1 MSKIVNVA
9 LAGATGNIGTK
20 ILDALLKS
28 GNFNVTALKRV
39 GSKTTVSAPVKA
51 VEVDYES
58 VEMLTAALEGQDA
71 VICALGMGTDA
82 SVHNQLI
89 DAAVAAKV
97 KRFIP
102 SEFGLDFLNLL
113 TRQLP
118 VYENKLKVLNHLEE
132 RTLRSGM
139 TYTYVINSVF
149 LDWGLQNNFILDLSQ
164 HKPTIF
170 GSGDEAFSTTT
181 MATAA
186 KAVVGV
192 LEHYDETKNRAIYV
206 QDAVVTQNKLLAIA
220 KKYLPGKVW
229 EPVHV
234 DLAEIKAE
242 SDAKFEQGTYDI
254 STLYSYL
261 FVAIFQENYG
271 GRLERTDND
280 LFGLQEMTEEEIE
293 EVVKA
298 YLPKN

>member
-1 MSKIVNVA
+1 M
-9 LAGATGNIGTK
+9 
-20 ILDALLKS
+20 
-28 GNFNVTALKRV
+28 
-39 GSKTTVSAPVKA
+39 

-58 VEMLTAALEGQDA
+58 VEMLTAALEGQDV

-102 SEFGLDFLNLL
+102 SEFGLDSLNPL

-139 TYTYVINSVF
+139 TYTYIINSVF
-149 LDWGLQNNFILDLSQ
+149 LDWGLKNNFILDLSQ

-206 QDAVVTQNKLLAIA
+206 QGAVITQNKLLAIA
-220 KKYLPGKVW
+220 KKYSPGNVW

-234 DLAEIKAE
+234 DLAEMKAE

-254 STLYSYL
+254 PTLYSYL
-261 FVAIFQENYG
+261 FVAIFQKNYG
-271 GRLERTDND
+271 GRLERTDNG
-280 LFGLQEMTEEEIE
+280 LFDIKEMTEEEIE

>member
-1 MSKIVNVA
+1 
-9 LAGATGNIGTK
+9 
-20 ILDALLKS
+20 
-28 GNFNVTALKRV
+28 
-39 GSKTTVSAPVKA
+39 
-51 VEVDYES
+51 
-58 VEMLTAALEGQDA
+58 MLTAALEGQDV
-71 VICALGMGTDA
+71 VICALGIGTDA

-102 SEFGLDFLNLL
+102 SEFGLDSLNPLI
-113 TRQLP
+113 RQLP

-149 LDWGLQNNFILDLSQ
+149 LDWGLRNNFILDLSQ
-164 HKPTIF
+164 CKPTIF

-206 QDAVVTQNKLLAIA
+206 QDAVVSQNMLLAIA
-220 KKYLPGKVW
+220 KKYTPGKAW

-234 DLAEIKAE
+234 DLAEMKAD
-242 SDAKFEQGTYDI
+242 SDANINKGTYDL

-261 FVAIFQENYG
+261 FIALFAKGFG
-271 GRLERTDND
+271 GRLERTDNK
-280 LFGLQEMTEEEIE
+280 LFGIKEMTEDEIE

-298 YLPKN
+298 YLSQN

>member
-1 MSKIVNVA
+1 M
-9 LAGATGNIGTK
+9 
-20 ILDALLKS
+20 
-28 GNFNVTALKRV
+28 
-39 GSKTTVSAPVKA
+39 
-51 VEVDYES
+51 EVDYES
-58 VEMLTAALEGQDA
+58 VEILTAALEGQDV

-102 SEFGLDFLNLL
+102 SEFGLDSLNPL

-132 RTLRSGM
+132 RTLRSSM

-149 LDWGLQNNFILDLSQ
+149 LDWGLRNNFILDLSQ

-186 KAVVGV
+186 KVVVGV
-192 LEHYDETKNRAIYV
+192 LQHYDETKNRAIYV

-220 KKYLPGKVW
+220 KKYSPGKVW

-234 DLAEIKAE
+234 DLAELKAE

-261 FVAIFQENYG
+261 FVAIFQESYG

-280 LFGLQEMTEEEIE
+280 LFDIQEMTEEEIE
-293 EVVKA
+293 EVVKT
-298 YLPKN
+298 YLPKS